1 MHDSNNSNRGG
12 FFNWFRK
19 LLECSRERRERALH
33 RRYLLEMDDRMLK
46 DIGLS
51 RADALQ
57 WTRRNCSREKPGQTA
72 AATSQ
77 QSGSCAK
84 KVRYPSQPLG

>member
-77 QSGSCAK
+77 RFCSCGK
-84 KVRYPSQPLG
+84 KVRCPSQPLG

>member
-12 FFNWFRK
+12 FLNWFRK
-19 LLECSRERRERALH
+19 LLERSRERRERALH
-33 RRYLLEMDDRMLK
+33 RRYLLEMDDRLLK

-51 RADALQ
+51 RADVLQ
-57 WTRRNCSREKPGQTA
+57 LTRRSWSREKPRQTA

-77 QSGSCAK
+77 RSDSCAK
-84 KVRYPSQPLG
+84 KARCPSQPLG